1 MEGEEE
7 PPHTSPSTM
16 SMPYGSAN
24 GRIVWLQ
31 PPGRMLFDLACT
43 YTEKQ

>member
-1 MEGEEE
+1 MPSKVSYNYNRIVRLTMEGEEE

-24 GRIVWLQ
+24 GRIV
-31 PPGRMLFDLACT
+31 
-43 YTEKQ
+43 